1 MPGSVPPGFKKFET
15 ESPFN
20 LNVGPYYFREE
31 DDAIVFG
38 LKVENHHCNTA
49 GRLHGGMVGALADI
63 ALGHGIAKS
72 QSSDFILSK
81 ANAAGRYGFPM
92 ATLSLS
98 TDYSGT
104 AHKGDWLEVHVEVQ
118 HVGKS
123 TAFANAYVQKD
134 STKIARVS
142 GIYKL
147 FRDRTE
153 AT

>member
-1 MPGSVPPGFKKFET
+1 MPESVPPEFQKFET
-15 ESPFN
+15 QSPFN
-20 LNVGPYYFREE
+20 VNVGPYYFRED

-38 LKVENHHCNTA
+38 LLVENHHCNAA
-49 GRLHGGMVGALADI
+49 GRLHGGMVSALADI

-72 QSSDFILSK
+72 QSADHILSK
-81 ANAAGRYGFPM
+81 ANASERRGLPM
-92 ATLSLS
+92 VTLSLS

-104 AHKGDWLEVHVEVQ
+104 AGKGDWLEVYVEVQ

-123 TAFANAYVQKD
+123 TAFANAYLQRD

-147 FRDRTE
+147 FRGWAET
-153 AT
+153 T